1 MALMKSVEDAWRVG
15 VPCVVDPR
23 PVVRSPLDDMR
34 DATMPFGRT
43 GDEPLGLTNDG
54 KTMVYATS
62 AVEIL
67 RDPRGTAR

>member
-34 DATMPFGRT
+34 DATLPLGLT
-43 GDEPLGLTNDG
+43 GDEPLGLSNDG

-62 AVEIL
+62 EVAIL
-67 RDPRGTAR
+67 RDPRGNSR